1 MKTSSSNA
9 GWVVVAAGAL
19 ISCVAFG
26 VLLSLPIFL
35 APISADTGW
44 PRAGIAMGMTL
55 VFIVMGAASFVWGNL
70 SDRYGPRGV
79 LLAGAMLLAGG
90 LAWASRA
97 TSLLEFQL
105 VYGCVVGAA
114 GGSIMAPLMS
124 TTTLWFD
131 KHRALAVSLVSAG
144 IGVAPMTIS
153 PLAAWL
159 IASHDW
165 RSVLLMLAALSAACL
180 LPAAMFVRRPPEMP
194 AAFAPGGSSADLK
207 ALAAKALRSR
217 PFAVLALTFFACC
230 ATHSGPIFHT
240 VSYAIGC
247 GLSTIAAVTIYS
259 VEGFAGLI
267 GRIVFGVLG
276 DRVGVKRMIVVG
288 LLIQAV
294 AAGAYAMASGLR
306 DFYAVA
312 AIFGMAYGGVM
323 PLYAALARHYFDP
336 RVMGTVMGGLSMIS
350 SMGMALGPAA
360 GGWIYDHFNSYAWL
374 YIGSLMVG
382 LGAAAIALALPRIRG
397 AATGQP
403 VAAAA

>member
-1 MKTSSSNA
+1 MKTTSFNP

-35 APISADTGW
+35 APVSADTGW

-55 VFIVMGAASFVWGNL
+55 VFIVMGGASFVWGNL

-79 LLAGAMLLAGG
+79 LLAGAALLAGG

-105 VYGCVVGAA
+105 IYGCVVGAA

-165 RSVLLMLAALSAACL
+165 RSVLLMLAGLTAATL
-180 LPAAMFVRRPPEMP
+180 LPAALLVRRPPEMP
-194 AAFAPGGSSADLK
+194 AAMAQGGASSGLK
-207 ALAAKALRSR
+207 LLAGQALRSR
-217 PFAVLALTFFACC
+217 PFAVLAVTFFACC

-247 GLSTIAAVTIYS
+247 GLSTMAAVTIYS
-259 VEGFAGLI
+259 VEGFAGLV
-267 GRIVFGVLG
+267 GRLAFGVLG
-276 DRVGVKRMIVVG
+276 DRVGVKRMIIVG

-294 AAGAYAMASGLR
+294 AAGAYALASGLR
-306 DFYAVA
+306 EFYGVA
-312 AIFGMAYGGVM
+312 FVFGLAYGGVM

-336 RVMGTVMGGLSMIS
+336 RVMGTVMGGLAMIS
-350 SMGMALGPAA
+350 SLGMALGPAM

-382 LGAAAIALALPRIRG
+382 LGAAAIALALPRIR
-397 AATGQP
+397 AAAQP
-403 VAAAA
+403 VPAAV